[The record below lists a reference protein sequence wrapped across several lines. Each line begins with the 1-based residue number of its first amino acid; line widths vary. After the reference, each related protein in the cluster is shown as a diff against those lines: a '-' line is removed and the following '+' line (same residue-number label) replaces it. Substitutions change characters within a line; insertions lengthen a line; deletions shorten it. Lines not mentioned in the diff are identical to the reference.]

1 MLLVASLIRSKLLT
15 TTLVFEV
22 FHVVGHYSSMDGKER
37 NQLMNSFFDTRAGTP
52 RPVSRSFRILG
63 RELVTGKGLML
74 RMPRKPSPCG
84 GREAQ
89 SVMYPPKGHS

>member
-74 RMPRKPSPCG
+74 RMPRKLPRHG

>member
-74 RMPRKPSPCG
+74 RMPRKLAMAAARLSL
-84 GREAQ
+84 
-89 SVMYPPKGHS
+89 